1 VTDTIDPIAVARS
14 VTGTLDSLGIV
25 NTIGGSIASS
35 FAGEPRSTIDIDIV
49 AAIEDRHIPSLV
61 EALSPAFY
69 VDDEALR
76 RAIRLSSSANI
87 IHLETLLKVD
97 LFVAGGTP
105 LDSQQLARR
114 QAVIVRP
121 GVTLYVH
128 PPEDILLQKLRWYR
142 LGGDLSDRQWRDA
155 LGIVRVQGPRLDRD
169 YLQLNAP
176 VLGVTD
182 LLDRL
187 LDEAG
192 T

>member
-1 VTDTIDPIAVARS
+1 MTEAVDPIAVARA
-14 VTGTLDSLGIV
+14 VTGTLDTLGIA

-49 AAIEDRHIPSLV
+49 AAIEDRHVPPLV

-76 RAIRLSSSANI
+76 RAIRLCSSANL
-87 IHLETLLKVD
+87 IHLDTMLKVD

-128 PPEDILLQKLRWYR
+128 PPEDILLQKLRSYR

-155 LGIVRVQGPRLDRD
+155 LGIVRVQGPRLDRS
-169 YLQLNAP
+169 YLRVNAP

-182 LLDRL
+182 LLNRL

-192 T
+192 R